1 LGGKNNAHYA
11 VDKKKN
17 MNT

>member
-1 LGGKNNAHYA
+1 